1 MCAHDRLRMII
12 GSIAMANMPHDEFM
26 RIAIAEAREGQR
38 CGEQPFGAVVTCNN
52 EIVSRAHSLKVE
64 RRNPTAHAE
73 TLVVSQASQ
82 VLGQRTL
89 NGCVLYTTCEPCP
102 MCLGA
107 MLNAEINVLVVGA
120 RLADLQDV
128 SGAFAF
134 GTYSAE
140 RFAEMVGWRLQVI
153 SGILGKECIDLYRVS
168 RSLTR

>member
-1 MCAHDRLRMII
+1 MSLTPADFVHL
-12 GSIAMANMPHDEFM
+12 
-26 RIAIAEAREGQR
+26 ARAVALSREHMHAGEG
-38 CGEQPFGAVVTCNN
+38 GPFGAVIARDGHVLAEGWNQVTSMND
-52 EIVSRAHSLKVE
+52 
-64 RRNPTAHAE
+64 PTAHAE
-73 TLVVSQASQ
+73 VMAIRRACRA
-82 VLGQRTL
+82 LGDFALPGAT
-89 NGCVLYTTCEPCP
+89 LYTSCEPCP